1 MQVSATRRQFL
12 RASGFVCLSFGIPLD
27 TALSQEP
34 ARLPG
39 DLQTNRRLSAWL
51 RIESDHTITLMVGKV
66 ELGQG
71 ILTAVTQ
78 VCAEEL
84 DVEIGQIKVISG
96 DTSLVPNEGV
106 TAGSLSMPYCATA
119 VRHASAE
126 VRAILLG
133 LAAEKWGRPVEGL
146 TVQAGVI
153 QAPDGARLRYGDL
166 VVGQALNQEATGK
179 VALKPVG
186 EHRYIG
192 RSVQRSDIFHKV
204 MGHSIFVQ
212 EMRLPGMLHAQVVRP
227 PAPGGQ
233 LIGVEVSAVQRMP
246 GVVSVVRNGSF
257 LGVVAERVEIGR
269 AHV

>member
-51 RIESDHTITLMVGKV
+51 RIESDHTVTLMVGKV

-96 DTSLVPNEGV
+96 DT
-106 TAGSLSMPYCATA
+106 
-119 VRHASAE
+119 
-126 VRAILLG
+126 
-133 LAAEKWGRPVEGL
+133 K
-146 TVQAGVI
+146 
-153 QAPDGARLRYGDL
+153 
-166 VVGQALNQEATGK
+166 
-179 VALKPVG
+179 
-186 EHRYIG
+186 
-192 RSVQRSDIFHKV
+192 
-204 MGHSIFVQ
+204 
-212 EMRLPGMLHAQVVRP
+212 
-227 PAPGGQ
+227 
-233 LIGVEVSAVQRMP
+233 
-246 GVVSVVRNGSF
+246 
-257 LGVVAERVEIGR
+257 IGR